1 MLRILLE
8 IWVFMRW
15 CEDLLWDH
23 SEFAHKSQLCSSPK
37 VEFLQYPSHSLLGSQ
52 RGNTLLLCWPH
63 SSHRE
68 ESSSWTTSA

>member
-1 MLRILLE
+1 MLCILLE
-8 IWVFMRW
+8 IRVFMRW
-15 CEDLLWDH
+15 CEDLAG
-23 SEFAHKSQLCSSPK
+23 SPEFAPQESALLQPK